1 MNTHHKP
8 LRSAKVF
15 LLGSLLAL
23 SGLPAQA
30 QEVRSPQQQDLLLNK
45 LTSVVNSQN
54 QLIQQLQDQMQQ
66 KAQQGKTPP
75 RQGLTSEVLF
85 GRLSAPAVIP
95 PNRVITPGED
105 PNTLSL
111 IERTQ
116 PSIGEEYNAIPYSR
130 LNQPHAKFSIPGMG
144 ELLLWCYK
152 PGIYNYSDISSS
164 YPNAPLGAFMVD
176 INADLLG
183 SQSFYGF
190 RNITSQALNLTT
202 SPNSLQYGTYGMIPP
217 DTVNL
222 AANGA
227 NILNPAIFNG
237 PYKSTTISIRRLD
250 NIQSYRGPP
259 GPTFITDVSGMN
271 QSTCRAYVTV
281 TTTTETP

>member
-1 MNTHHKP
+1 MNAKL
-8 LRSAKVF
+8 LRSTKA
-15 LLGSLLAL
+15 LLAGGIL
-23 SGLPAQA
+23 AVAGLPAYGQHI
-30 QEVRSPQQQDLLLNK
+30 RSPQQQDVLLNK
-45 LTSVVNSQN
+45 LTSIVNVQS
-54 QLIQQLQDQMQQ
+54 QLIQQLQDKIQQ
-66 KAQQGKTPP
+66 KGQDGKAPS

-85 GRLSAPAVIP
+85 GRLSAPGVIP

-111 IERTQ
+111 IERTK

-152 PGIYNYSDISSS
+152 RGIYNYSDISSS

-176 INADLLG
+176 INADLIG

-190 RNITSQALNLTT
+190 RNITSQALNLTI
-202 SPNSLQYGTYGMIPP
+202 PNSIQFGMIPP
-217 DTVNL
+217 NTVNL
-222 AANGA
+222 DASGA
-227 NILNPAIFNG
+227 TILNPAIFNS
-237 PYKSTTISIRRLD
+237 PYKSTTISIQRLED
-250 NIQSYRGPP
+250 IQSYRGSP
-259 GPTFITDVSGMN
+259 GPTFVTDASGMN
-271 QSTCRAYVTV
+271 QNTCRAYVTV